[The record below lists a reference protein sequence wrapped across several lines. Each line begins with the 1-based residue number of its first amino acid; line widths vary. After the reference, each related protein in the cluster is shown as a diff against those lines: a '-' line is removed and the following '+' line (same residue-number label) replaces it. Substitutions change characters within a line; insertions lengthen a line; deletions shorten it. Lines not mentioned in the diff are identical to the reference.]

1 MVFQEQPAV
10 ALFNTLQP
18 VPSQLLDMDYR
29 GKKLTI
35 TLDSG
40 ATVSFCSPA
49 LVRRL
54 GLTLQPNSQ
63 LALLADSRFRV
74 RSKGEVD
81 FLVVEQ
87 TTGEAL
93 LRVRALVM
101 DNLAVDCY
109 GGQTFHMDNAV
120 SGDVSGGRIILHGGR
135 WEVRPKDG
143 AASQPRPPPAES
155 VKEMPGQE
163 GAGVPRVAAIS
174 RSGETVLMRPPKYLL
189 PDGTYT
195 IPTMQDSSIEKVLV
209 LPPMHDTSQAGPV
222 WRPQI
227 CEVVKGAAMYIN
239 RSPIPSPTPSTP
251 TSRPSP

>member
-1 MVFQEQPAV
+1 
-10 ALFNTLQP
+10 
-18 VPSQLLDMDYR
+18 MDYR

-40 ATVSFCSPA
+40 ATVSFCFPA

-54 GLTLQPNSQ
+54 GLTLNPNSQ

-93 LRVRALVM
+93 LQVRALVM

-109 GGQTFHMDNAV
+109 GGQTFHMDNPV

-135 WEVRPKDG
+135 WEARPKDG
-143 AASQPRPPPAES
+143 AASQTRPPPAES

-163 GAGVPRVAAIS
+163 GAGVSRVAAIS
-174 RSGETVLMRPPKYLL
+174 SSGETVLMKPPKYLL

-195 IPTMQDSSIEKVLV
+195 IPTKQDSSVERVLV
-209 LPPMHDTSQAGPV
+209 LPPAQDTSQAGLV
-222 WRPQI
+222 
-227 CEVVKGAAMYIN
+227 
-239 RSPIPSPTPSTP
+239 
-251 TSRPSP
+251 

>member
-1 MVFQEQPAV
+1 MVFQEQPAE

-18 VPSQLLDMDYR
+18 VPSQLLNVDYE
-29 GKKLTI
+29 GKKLAI

-49 LVRRL
+49 LVQRL

-81 FLVVEQ
+81 FLVVEE
-87 TTGEAL
+87 TTAEAL
-93 LRVRALVM
+93 LRVRALVI

-120 SGDVSGGRIILHGGR
+120 SGDVSGGRVILHGGR
-135 WEVRPKDG
+135 WEVRPDNGG
-143 AASQPRPPPAES
+143 ASKPKPPPAES
-155 VKEMPGQE
+155 VKEMQGQE
-163 GAGVPRVAAIS
+163 GAALRAAAIS
-174 RSGETVLMRPPKYLL
+174 RSGETVLMKTPKYLL

-195 IPTMQDSSIEKVLV
+195 IPTRQDPSVEKVLV
-209 LPPMHDTSQAGPV
+209 LPPTNGTSQAGPR
-222 WRPQI
+222 WRPLI

-239 RSPIPSPTPSTP
+239 RSPSITTSTP